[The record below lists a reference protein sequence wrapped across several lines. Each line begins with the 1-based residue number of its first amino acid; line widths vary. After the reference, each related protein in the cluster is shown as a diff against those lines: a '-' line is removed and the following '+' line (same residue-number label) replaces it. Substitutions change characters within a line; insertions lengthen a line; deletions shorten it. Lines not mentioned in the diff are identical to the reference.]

1 MYVFIIH
8 QFYIRSHYTQV
19 LYKFSLY
26 YPPFLKWKDLS
37 IGRRQRIH
45 YFTKETWNFYLLLT
59 GIHFVSPTF
68 NNNVNRIQAMLKM
81 VAWNSTYTL
90 HQELPWNSTY
100 TLHQELP
107 WNSMYTLHQELPW
120 NSTYTLHQELPWNST
135 YTLHQELDH
144 LMMIWLINCNLAVAT
159 ATHKNQFRYL
169 IEICIMSYQV
179 AIPSLKLSGF
189 CLIKPLCSFSTNR
202 FRSLSADWSFEI

>member
-1 MYVFIIH
+1 M
-8 QFYIRSHYTQV
+8 
-19 LYKFSLY
+19 
-26 YPPFLKWKDLS
+26 
-37 IGRRQRIH
+37 
-45 YFTKETWNFYLLLT
+45 LLT

-81 VAWNSTYTL
+81 VA
-90 HQELPWNSTY
+90 
-100 TLHQELP
+100 
-107 WNSMYTLHQELPW
+107 W

-179 AIPSLKLSGF
+179 AIPSLKLPGF

-202 FRSLSADWSFEI
+202 FRSLSADWSFEIKPWHDLIHNVIKVLVGRQF